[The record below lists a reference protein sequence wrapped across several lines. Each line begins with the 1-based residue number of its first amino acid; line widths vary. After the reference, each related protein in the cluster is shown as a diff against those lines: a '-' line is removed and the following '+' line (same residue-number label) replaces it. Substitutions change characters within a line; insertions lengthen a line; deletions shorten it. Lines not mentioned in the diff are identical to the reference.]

1 MHLFALVEGKGVVS
15 VLFLKRNWAWAHAP
29 KNNLSWWS
37 RLNSERKAVLKG
49 FVNQNRWFL
58 GLVMFIF
65 LFKKIYFFVLN

>member
-15 VLFLKRNWAWAHAP
+15 VSFLKCNWAWAYAP

-49 FVNQNRWFL
+49 SVNQNCWFL
-58 GLVMFIF
+58 GLIMFIF
-65 LFKKIYFFVLN
+65 VFKKIFLYFLF